1 MKKLFFLILLFSILD
16 GISSSALTAH
26 CPLLNANCRHPLTA
40 NFPWKNIRVLV
51 YTRNGKGYV
60 HQNIPAA
67 VAGIRQLA
75 LTHGFKVDV
84 SDTPADFTNE
94 NLKRYNALIFANT
107 NNDVFDT
114 DAQKVALMRFIQ
126 AGGGFVG
133 IHSAVG
139 TERKWPWFK
148 RMVGA
153 TFVRHPP
160 FQPLKE
166 IIIDADHPSTS
177 FLPKIWQWADECY
190 FVKEI
195 NPDIHVLAVHDLSA
209 ITDKEK
215 PDFYGSV
222 FPSVWCHEFDGG
234 RQWYTALGH
243 DGKVY
248 ADPTFQRHLLG
259 GLQWVVGKQKLDY
272 SKARAQHPD
281 DPLPY

>member
-1 MKKLFFLILLFSILD
+1 MTRMKKLSILLLLFI
-16 GISSSALTAH
+16 ISTSAI
-26 CPLLNANCRHPLTA
+26 PPGFN
-40 NFPWKNIRVLV
+40 WKNIRVLV
-51 YTRNGKGYV
+51 YTKNGQGYV

-67 VAGIRQLA
+67 IAGIRQLA
-75 LTHGFKVDV
+75 LKHGFQVDV
-84 SDTPADFTNE
+84 SDTPADFTDE
-94 NLKRYNALIFANT
+94 NLKKYNALIFANT
-107 NNDVFDT
+107 NNDVFHT
-114 DAQKVALMRFIQ
+114 DAQKLALMRFIQ

-148 RMVGA
+148 RMVGG

-166 IIIDADHPSTS
+166 IIIDATHPSTS
-177 FLPKIWQWADECY
+177 FLPKIWELSDECY
-190 FVKEI
+190 FVREV
-195 NPDIHVLAVHDLSA
+195 NPDIHVLVVHDLSG
-209 ITDKEK
+209 INDKEK

-222 FPSVWCHEFDGG
+222 FPAVWCHEFDGG

-243 DGKVY
+243 DAKVY

-259 GLQWVVGKQKLDY
+259 GLQWVLSKQRKLDY
-272 SKARAQHPD
+272 SKARALHPD